1 MINSQQRL
9 FKEHLV
15 LVNPLWQQKV
25 GSQYISNEMVFLSA
39 LKGRGN
45 ICFLTGNW
53 LASCL

>member
-25 GSQYISNEMVFLSA
+25 GNQYISNEIGFFYQL
-39 LKGRGN
+39 
-45 ICFLTGNW
+45 
-53 LASCL
+53 